1 MRGVEI
7 NPHRYPTRT
16 HARALPSIT
25 LCYRCDDHGSEG
37 RQEGTGGEAGG
48 RKKEEEM
55 KALRSLI
62 REPRQILCLNTLV
75 FNIEREYIT
84 RSVVLATPE
93 MLFELAQA
101 ASRRLVAHV
110 GADEGEGEVANRG
123 KLQQ

>member
-1 MRGVEI
+1 
-7 NPHRYPTRT
+7 
-16 HARALPSIT
+16 
-25 LCYRCDDHGSEG
+25 
-37 RQEGTGGEAGG
+37 
-48 RKKEEEM
+48 M

-110 GADEGEGEVANRG
+110 GADEEEGEGEVAKKGEAAAVRPG
-123 KLQQ
+123 STP